1 MIVEFLRI
9 IATLLLIVI
18 ILMDDFP
25 FYNKLRDQSV
35 QFILALLT
43 LIIIYY
49 DTTLGFI
56 VALILMIMYYEI
68 YSKIIKRYKENE
80 EILKDNKST
89 NSIQVKTP
97 PTILDEMNTL
107 NNNYDQYLE
116 TDPNCDPIKLKYVSE
131 EHLLSA
137 QNNIVD
143 EKAYMQEIK
152 GMACNG
158 ENERSVYAAQGLD
171 SDSVNY
177 LGYEKSN
184 YQYAPL

>member
-56 VALILMIMYYEI
+56 VALILMGLFGSFEEGKDKNFKNIFLAI
-68 YSKIIKRYKENE
+68 GAIIAVIVVLTALQDFTWSGSNWWYDYGPALITLAVIGTLVAMVIGGK
-80 EILKDNKST
+80 KD
-89 NSIQVKTP
+89 
-97 PTILDEMNTL
+97 
-107 NNNYDQYLE
+107 
-116 TDPNCDPIKLKYVSE
+116 
-131 EHLLSA
+131 
-137 QNNIVD
+137 
-143 EKAYMQEIK
+143 
-152 GMACNG
+152 
-158 ENERSVYAAQGLD
+158 
-171 SDSVNY
+171 
-177 LGYEKSN
+177 
-184 YQYAPL
+184 